1 MVYKKLLKNMRGIIL
16 AGGLG
21 TRFKPLTDSISKHFL
36 PIYDKPVIYYS
47 LSLLFIAKIKD
58 ILLICKKNDLSHF
71 KASLGNGKRFGVKIS
86 YAIQEKPKGIAEA
99 LIIGKKFVG
108 KDNVCLILGDNFFYG
123 QSLSSTINKA
133 KNYKHGARILALQ
146 VNNPNDFGV
155 INFRKN
161 KIISIEEK
169 PLKPK
174 SNFIIPGMYFYD
186 NKVLQYIDTL
196 KPSKRNELEITD
208 LNKIYL
214 KKNKLKAFKLG
225 RGVAWLDTGNPDN
238 LLSASN
244 FVYSVEKLQGFKIAC
259 LEEIALK
266 NKWISKNKLIKSI
279 DKKLLTIEYYKYIKN
294 L

>member
-1 MVYKKLLKNMRGIIL
+1 MRGIIL

-21 TRFKPLTDSISKHFL
+21 TRFKPITNAISKHFL

-47 LSLLFIAKIKD
+47 LSLLFIAKIKE

-71 KASLGNGKRFGVKIS
+71 KNTLGNGKKFGVKID
-86 YAIQEKPKGIAEA
+86 YAIQEEPKGIAEA

-123 QSLSSTINKA
+123 QSLSATINEA
-133 KNYKHGARILALQ
+133 KKYKYGARILALQ
-146 VNNPNDFGV
+146 VNNPHDFGV
-155 INFRKN
+155 INFKKN
-161 KIISIEEK
+161 KIISIDEK

-174 SNFIIPGMYFYD
+174 SNFIVPGMYFYD

-259 LEEIALK
+259 LEEIALN
-266 NKWISKNKLIKSI
+266 NKWITKNKLIKSI
-279 DKKLLTIEYYKYIKN
+279 DKKLFNIDYYKYIRN

>member
-1 MVYKKLLKNMRGIIL
+1 MMKGIIL

-21 TRFKPLTDSISKHFL
+21 THFKPITNSVSKHFL

-47 LSLLFIAKIKD
+47 LSLLFIAKIRN
-58 ILLICKKNDLSHF
+58 ILLICKKSDLSNF
-71 KASLGNGKRFGVKIS
+71 KSILGNGQKFGVKIS
-86 YAIQEKPKGIAEA
+86 YEIQNKPNGIAEG
-99 LIIGKKFVG
+99 LIIGKKFIG
-108 KDNVCLILGDNFFYG
+108 NDDVCLTLGDNFFYG
-123 QSLSSTINKA
+123 QSLSSTINQA
-133 KNYKHGARILALQ
+133 KQYKSGARILALQ
-146 VNNPNDFGV
+146 VNNPHNFGV

-161 KIISIEEK
+161 KVISIEEK
-169 PLKPK
+169 PKYPK

-186 NKVLQYIDTL
+186 NKVFHLLKNL

-208 LNKIYL
+208 LNKMFL
-214 KKNKLKAFKLG
+214 KKKQLKAFKLG

-266 NKWISKNKLIKSI
+266 NNWIKKRNLIKNIDNSLLSI
-279 DKKLLTIEYYKYIKN
+279 DYFKYIKN

>member
-1 MVYKKLLKNMRGIIL
+1 M
-16 AGGLG
+16 
-21 TRFKPLTDSISKHFL
+21 

-58 ILLICKKNDLSHF
+58 ILLICKKWF
-71 KASLGNGKRFGVKIS
+71 ISLQSILGKWKKFGVKIS

-146 VNNPNDFGV
+146 VNNPNTLELL
-155 INFRKN
+155 ILKN

-174 SNFIIPGMYFYD
+174 SNFIVPGMYFYD
-186 NKVLQYIDTL
+186 IKFYN
-196 KPSKRNELEITD
+196 
-208 LNKIYL
+208 
-214 KKNKLKAFKLG
+214 
-225 RGVAWLDTGNPDN
+225 
-238 LLSASN
+238 
-244 FVYSVEKLQGFKIAC
+244 
-259 LEEIALK
+259 
-266 NKWISKNKLIKSI
+266 ISIL
-279 DKKLLTIEYYKYIKN
+279 
-294 L
+294 

>member
-1 MVYKKLLKNMRGIIL
+1 MRGIIL

-21 TRFKPLTDSISKHFL
+21 TRFKPITNAISKHFL

-47 LSLLFIAKIKD
+47 LSLLFIAKIKE

-71 KASLGNGKRFGVKIS
+71 KNTLGNGKKFGVKID
-86 YAIQEKPKGIAEA
+86 YAIQEEPKGIAEA
-99 LIIGKKFVG
+99 LIIGKNFVG

-123 QSLSSTINKA
+123 QRLSASINEA
-133 KNYKHGARILALQ
+133 KKYKYGARILALQ
-146 VNNPNDFGV
+146 VNNPHDFGV
-155 INFRKN
+155 INFKKN
-161 KIISIEEK
+161 KIISIDEK

-174 SNFIIPGMYFYD
+174 SNFIVPGMYFYD

-259 LEEIALK
+259 LEEIALN
-266 NKWISKNKLIKSI
+266 NKWITKNKLIKSI
-279 DKKLLTIEYYKYIKN
+279 DKKLFNIDYYKYIRN

>member
-1 MVYKKLLKNMRGIIL
+1 MRGIIL

-266 NKWISKNKLIKSI
+266 NKWISIQ
-279 DKKLLTIEYYKYIKN
+279 
-294 L
+294 